1 MYTVK
6 EVAQLLNLTEHTVRF
21 YTDKG
26 LVPNLQ
32 RDKNNNRIF
41 DENAVH
47 WLTGAKR
54 LKKCGMSV
62 DDIKKYVD
70 LCLEG
75 ETTIEERYEM
85 IRQQKEDVLAQLK
98 EIKSMAEYITNKEKH
113 YRDIMNGLIPDDTN
127 PAHWQHKQT
136 QLASCPSAQGQAP
149 VTQ

>member
-6 EVAQLLNLTEHTVRF
+6 EVAKLLDLTEHTVRF

-26 LVPNLQ
+26 LVPSIQ
-32 RDKNNNRIF
+32 RDKNNNRLF
-41 DENAVH
+41 NDASVH

-75 ETTIEERYEM
+75 ESTVEERYAM
-85 IRQQKEDVLAQLK
+85 IQKQKEVVFAQL
-98 EIKSMAEYITNKEKH
+98 EEVKSMAEYITKKEKH
-113 YRDIMNGLIPDDTN
+113 YQDIIEHVIPDDTN
-127 PAHWQHKQT
+127 PALWENDKISKI
-136 QLASCPSAQGQAP
+136 SCSL
-149 VTQ
+149 

>member
-6 EVAQLLNLTEHTVRF
+6 EVAKLLDLTEHTVRF

-26 LVPNLQ
+26 LVPSIQ
-32 RDKNNNRIF
+32 RDKNNNRLF
-41 DENAVH
+41 NDASVH

-75 ETTIEERYEM
+75 ESTVEERYAM
-85 IRQQKEDVLAQLK
+85 IQKQKEVVFAQL
-98 EIKSMAEYITNKEKH
+98 EEVKSMAEYITKKEKH
-113 YRDIMNGLIPDDTN
+113 YQDIIEHVILDDTN
-127 PAHWQHKQT
+127 PALWENVKISKK
-136 QLASCPSAQGQAP
+136 SCSL
-149 VTQ
+149 